1 MRARST
7 HLMMTLCLVACGAA
21 PEPAPMKTPTADP
34 HAWLEDIDGAPAL
47 EWVESQNTRTLT
59 ALQADPRYATLEAD
73 ALKILEASDRIAYP
87 GLSGMG
93 LTNYWQDADH
103 VRGLWRVTTEAS
115 YRTERP
121 EWTTLFDLD
130 ALAKLEGRNWVWK
143 GAHCLDPDDTRC
155 LIELSDGG
163 KDAVEIRE
171 FDAAQRAFVPGGFTL
186 SEGKQDAVWI
196 DADTVAVAREWGPGT
211 MTTSGYPFVVKVW
224 RRGTPIEAAV
234 EVYRG
239 TPDDMGAWPAVVRGD
254 GQARLAF
261 VRMLNFYDAEIAFAR
276 DLTGASPPTRLALP
290 AKTSMLGLLGGRLVV
305 SIDEPWMPVA
315 GTPPFDA
322 GSVLALD
329 LEATLTAQGV
339 PQRVERVFTPTARQA
354 VQSVALTAGRVVIAY
369 TDNVRGRLL
378 TVGPDPKSGALTEAA
393 HIEVEDNA
401 SVSLLSTRERDPRL
415 VFSVESYLSPPQ
427 LFMARDGAQA
437 AERLQRSPPRF
448 DSTGMTVEQ
457 REATSKDGTR
467 IPYFVVRRADAP
479 LNGETPTLLY
489 GYGGFQISLTPAYL
503 NVAGKLWVERGGAY
517 VIANIRGGGEFGPTW
532 HQAGLKTQ
540 RQRIYDD
547 FEAVARALI
556 KDGVT
561 RPDRLGIQ
569 GGSNGGL
576 LMGVQLTQHPEL
588 YRAVVIEVPLLDMLR
603 YHTLLAGASWM
614 AEYGDPDVPEEAAFL
629 KGISPYHNLRA
640 ETLYPE
646 PLIVTSTRDD
656 RVHPGHARKF
666 AARLAELG
674 KPFLY
679 WENTDGGHSAAAN
692 LRAMAK
698 RRALTYTYLLRKLAD
713 TPSP

>member
-1 MRARST
+1 
-7 HLMMTLCLVACGAA
+7 
-21 PEPAPMKTPTADP
+21 
-34 HAWLEDIDGAPAL
+34 
-47 EWVESQNTRTLT
+47 
-59 ALQADPRYATLEAD
+59 
-73 ALKILEASDRIAYP
+73 
-87 GLSGMG
+87 MG

-315 GTPPFDA
+315 GTPPFEA

-329 LEATLTAQGV
+329 LEATLAAQGV

-354 VQSVALTAGRVVIAY
+354 VQSVALTAGRVANTRAQRVVDRSRTPQNMA
-369 TDNVRGRLL
+369 GR
-378 TVGPDPKSGALTEAA
+378 
-393 HIEVEDNA
+393 
-401 SVSLLSTRERDPRL
+401 
-415 VFSVESYLSPPQ
+415 SY
-427 LFMARDGAQA
+427 
-437 AERLQRSPPRF
+437 
-448 DSTGMTVEQ
+448 
-457 REATSKDGTR
+457 
-467 IPYFVVRRADAP
+467 
-479 LNGETPTLLY
+479 
-489 GYGGFQISLTPAYL
+489 
-503 NVAGKLWVERGGAY
+503 
-517 VIANIRGGGEFGPTW
+517 
-532 HQAGLKTQ
+532 
-540 RQRIYDD
+540 
-547 FEAVARALI
+547 
-556 KDGVT
+556 
-561 RPDRLGIQ
+561 
-569 GGSNGGL
+569 
-576 LMGVQLTQHPEL
+576 
-588 YRAVVIEVPLLDMLR
+588 
-603 YHTLLAGASWM
+603 
-614 AEYGDPDVPEEAAFL
+614 
-629 KGISPYHNLRA
+629 
-640 ETLYPE
+640 
-646 PLIVTSTRDD
+646 
-656 RVHPGHARKF
+656 
-666 AARLAELG
+666 
-674 KPFLY
+674 
-679 WENTDGGHSAAAN
+679 
-692 LRAMAK
+692 
-698 RRALTYTYLLRKLAD
+698 
-713 TPSP
+713 